1 VKHQFSARHQALMA
15 VLIEARE
22 AAGLSQRQLSLK
34 LKRSRT
40 FVHRV
45 EIGERVLDFLEAIDV
60 AEALGMDPFD
70 LLDRVLSYGK
80 PKPDLAPV
88 VVTARKRPKRNQRA
102 R

>member
-1 VKHQFSARHQALMA
+1 MA

-22 AAGLSQRQLSLK
+22 KTGLSQRQLSVK

-70 LLDRVLSYGK
+70 LLDRVLSHGK
-80 PKPDLAPV
+80 PTPALEPVIVSAKKKRAPRR
-88 VVTARKRPKRNQRA
+88 TRR
-102 R
+102 

>member
-1 VKHQFSARHQALMA
+1 MA

-22 AAGLSQRQLSLK
+22 KTGLSQRQLSLK
-34 LKRSRT
+34 LRRSRT
-40 FVHRV
+40 FIHRV

-70 LLDRVLSYGK
+70 LLDRVLSHGK

-88 VVTARKRPKRNQRA
+88 VVTARKRPKRNQRT